1 LADIYN
7 VAKSMIWGTTLRPIF
22 TILLLVLLGPGAGL
36 AQTPAQLELFEKN
49 ARPVFAEKCQGCH
62 NAKLKSGGFDLSSPS
77 AIKEAASMGIFGNA
91 AEPEKS
97 VIIKALSYES
107 QIKMPPQGK
116 LPAET
121 IAAVREWVAAGAPVP
136 AVTPSAGDS
145 LAGTGV
151 RPVALRG
158 VITDADK
165 NFWAFRPISQAAPPT
180 PKQKDWAGNPVVY
193 PMVNPIDQFI
203 LANLE
208 KNGLK
213 PAPPA
218 DKTTLLRRATFDL
231 TGLPPT
237 EKELQDFLADKSP
250 KAFEKVVDRLLAS
263 PRYGERWGR
272 HWLDVMRY
280 ADSTG
285 SDEDHRYPHAW
296 RYRDYVVQAFNDD
309 MPYNQFVR
317 EQLAGDIL
325 AADPNSGVGY
335 RGIVATGFLALGKKA
350 LAQKDLPLKRYDVV
364 DDQIDVT
371 AKAFLGLTVTCAR
384 CHDHKFDPIAT
395 KDYYQLAAIFASTLS
410 YAGGE
415 TGDPIQTPLAA
426 PGEFEAFKKQWSA
439 YNAIEKKVTGIIDF
453 DKDAK
458 KFRDLGEQKIAVS
471 MLAAYRVYAKGEAV
485 AAVAA
490 DAKLDEKQLARW
502 VEYLKDS
509 KRPELARWRAATDAN
524 RDIAAHDAAPRDA
537 AAEYQEEF
545 RRSAYQYDQ
554 DLSWWKQAQ
563 GNFPNAGKIAGPHP
577 RMSVEKDAFFV
588 AVWQDGGPLYRG
600 PLYRSRD
607 EQMASLSPEKAKQ
620 AAALLAQAA
629 EMEKTLPTK
638 EVPMACA
645 VKEGATMDQKVF
657 VRGDYHNLGD
667 PVEHTVPAILRLSA
681 PAPEV
686 KTKSGRLELAD
697 WIVDPRNPLPSRV
710 MANRIWQG
718 HFGDGIVRTP
728 DNYGR
733 LGDRPSNP
741 ELLDYL
747 ARTFMES
754 GWSIKKMNRMI
765 MLSRTYQMSAAFDE
779 ATKAKDPE
787 NRLISHFPR
796 QRLSI
801 EEIRDAYLAMGGDL
815 DLTMGGTLDPGVG
828 TDGETSAGRISMN
841 PEKTNRRS
849 IYLPLRRSNL
859 PTLYTLFDFGD
870 ATTPEGHRSPTTVA
884 TQALFV
890 MNSPLVIR
898 EAKNVTDTVLKQEK
912 QDKRRVEEIYLR
924 VLDRRPDAN
933 EIDKGLTYLTSFRGK
948 WNTIDE
954 ETAWTSLTHALMAS
968 NEFIFVY

>member
-1 LADIYN
+1 MSFAIT
-7 VAKSMIWGTTLRPIF
+7 A
-22 TILLLVLLGPGAGL
+22 LLFVLSVGIAA

-49 ARPVFAEKCQGCH
+49 ARPLFAEKCQPCH
-62 NAKLKSGGFDLSSPS
+62 NAKLRSGGFDLSSPEG
-77 AIKEAASMGIFGNA
+77 IKEAASIGIFGKA
-91 AEPEKS
+91 ADPENS
-97 VIIKALSYES
+97 PILKALSYENR
-107 QIKMPPQGK
+107 IKMPPQGK

-121 IAAVREWVAAGAPVP
+121 ISAVREWVVAGAPSP
-136 AVTPSAGDS
+136 AATPSAGNS

-165 NFWAFRPISQAAPPT
+165 NFWSFKPLSQAAPPT
-180 PKQKDWAGNPVVY
+180 PKQQDWAI
-193 PMVNPIDQFI
+193 NPIDQFV

-208 KNGLK
+208 KNGLT

-237 EKELQDFLADKSP
+237 EKELRDFLADKSP

-296 RYRDYVVQAFNDD
+296 RYRDYVVEAFNDD

-317 EQLAGDIL
+317 EQLAGDIF

-371 AKAFLGLTVTCAR
+371 AKAFMGLTVTCAR

-395 KDYYQLAAIFASTLS
+395 KDYYQMAAIFASTLS
-410 YAGGE
+410 YEKGE

-426 PGEFEAFKKQWSA
+426 PGEFESFKTQWSA
-439 YNAIEKKVTGIIDF
+439 YNDLQKKIAKIIDF
-453 DKDAK
+453 DEDAK
-458 KFRDLGEQKIAVS
+458 KTRDGAGQQIASS
-471 MLAAYRVYAKGEAV
+471 MLAAYRVYAKNEAV
-485 AAVAA
+485 AAVASA
-490 DAKLDEKQLARW
+490 TKLDAQQLTRW
-502 VEYLKDS
+502 VEYLKDT
-509 KRPELARWRAATDAN
+509 KHPELAKWHTATDAN
-524 RDIAAHDAAPRDA
+524 RQDV
-537 AAEYQEEF
+537 AAEYQEDF

-554 DLSWWKQAQ
+554 DVNWWEEARSS
-563 GNFPNAGKIAGPHP
+563 FPKAGKIAGPHP
-577 RMSVEKDAFFV
+577 QMSAEKDPFFV
-588 AVWQDGGPLYRG
+588 AVWQNSGPLH
-600 PLYRSRD
+600 RSRD
-607 EQMASLSPEKAKQ
+607 EQI
-620 AAALLAQAA
+620 AALPSDKGKEVTALLAEASD
-629 EMEKTLPTK
+629 MERTLPRK

-645 VKEGATMDQKVF
+645 VKEGETMNQKVF
-657 VRGDYHNLGD
+657 LRGDYHSLGD
-667 PVEHTVPAILRLSA
+667 PVERTVPSILRLNA

-686 KTKSGRLELAD
+686 KTKSGRLELAN
-697 WIVDPRNPLPSRV
+697 WLVDPRNPLPPRV

-733 LGDRPSNP
+733 LGERPSNP

-747 ARTFMES
+747 AKTFMDN
-754 GWSIKKMNRMI
+754 GWSIKKMHRLI
-765 MLSRTYQMSAAFDE
+765 MLSKTYQMSAAFDE
-779 ATKAKDPE
+779 EKKAKDPE
-787 NRLISHFPR
+787 NRLLSHFPR

-828 TDGETSAGRISMN
+828 TDGETSANRISMN

-870 ATTPEGHRSPTTVA
+870 ATSPEGHRSTTTVA

-898 EAKNVTDTVLKQEK
+898 EATHIADSVLKQQR

-933 EIDKGLTYLTSFRGK
+933 EIDSGLTYLASLRQK
-948 WNTIDE
+948 WHQIDQE
-954 ETAWTSLTHALMAS
+954 KAWTSLTHALMAS

>member
-1 LADIYN
+1 MYA
-7 VAKSMIWGTTLRPIF
+7 VAKLTIRERTVRPFF
-22 TILLLVLLGPGAGL
+22 TILSVVALSLGVGH
-36 AQTPAQLELFEKN
+36 AQTAAQLELFEKN

-97 VIIKALSYES
+97 VIIKALSYDS

-165 NFWAFRPISQAAPPT
+165 NFWAFKPLSQAAPPT
-180 PKQKDWAGNPVVY
+180 PKQNWAGSPA
-193 PMVNPIDQFI
+193 VNPIDQFI

-208 KNGLK
+208 KSGLK
-213 PAPPA
+213 PAPQA

-309 MPYNQFVR
+309 MPYDQFVR

-439 YNAIEKKVTGIIDF
+439 YNAIEKKVAGIIDF

-458 KFRDLGEQKIAVS
+458 KYRDIGEPKIAVS
-471 MLAAYRVYAKGEAV
+471 MQAAYRVYAKGEDL

-502 VEYLKDS
+502 VDYLKDS
-509 KRPELARWRAATDAN
+509 KRPELAKWQAATNAN
-524 RDIAAHDAAPRDA
+524 RKDV

-554 DLSWWKQAQ
+554 DLSWWKEAQ
-563 GNFPNAGKIAGPHP
+563 GSFPNAGKIAGPRP
-577 RMSVEKDAFFV
+577 RMNAGKDPFFV
-588 AVWQDGGPLYRG
+588 AVWQDGG

-620 AAALLAQAA
+620 AEALIAQAA

-645 VKEGATMDQKVF
+645 VKEGQTMDQKVF

-747 ARTFMES
+747 ARTFMEN
-754 GWSIKKMNRMI
+754 GWSIKKMNRLI
-765 MLSRTYQMSAAFDE
+765 MLSRTYQMSAAYDE

-787 NRLISHFPR
+787 NRMVSHFPR

-898 EAKNVTDTVLKQEK
+898 EAKNVADAVLKQEK

-933 EIDKGLTYLTSFRGK
+933 EVDRGLTYMTSFRRE
-948 WNTIDE
+948 WNQIDE

>member
-1 LADIYN
+1 MRPFL
-7 VAKSMIWGTTLRPIF
+7 TLLP
-22 TILLLVLLGPGAGL
+22 VLFLSSAEAT
-36 AQTPAQLELFEKN
+36 AQTPAQLELFEKA
-49 ARPVFAEKCQGCH
+49 ARPLFAEKCQGCH
-62 NAKLKSGGFDLSSPS
+62 NAKLKSGGIDFSSPGS
-77 AIKEAASMGIFGNA
+77 IKEAATMGIFGNP

-97 VIIKALSYES
+97 VIIEALSYEG

-116 LPAET
+116 LSAET
-121 IAAVREWVAAGAPVP
+121 IAALREWVAAGAPVP
-136 AVTPSAGDS
+136 AVTPAAGNS
-145 LAGTGV
+145 LEGTGV

-158 VITDADK
+158 VITDFDK
-165 NFWAFRPISQAAPPT
+165 NFWSFKPISQSAPPT
-180 PKQKDWAGNPVVY
+180 PKQKDWA
-193 PMVNPIDQFI
+193 VNPIDEFI

-213 PAPPA
+213 PAAPA

-250 KAFEKVVDRLLAS
+250 HAFEKVIDRLLAS
-263 PRYGERWGR
+263 RRYGERWGR

-296 RYRDYVVQAFNDD
+296 RYRDYVVEAFNSD

-371 AKAFLGLTVTCAR
+371 AKAFLGLTVACAR

-395 KDYYQLAAIFASTLS
+395 KDYYQLAAIFSSTLS
-410 YAGGE
+410 YAGGA
-415 TGDPIQTPLAA
+415 TGDPIQTPLA
-426 PGEFEAFKKQWSA
+426 PSGEFEAFFKQWKD
-439 YNAIEKKVTGIIDF
+439 YNALQGKVTAIIDF
-453 DKDAK
+453 DKEARKSRDA
-458 KFRDLGEQKIAVS
+458 EASKIADA
-471 MLAAYRVYAKGEAV
+471 MLAAYRVYAHGEDVNGV
-485 AAVAA
+485 AN
-490 DAKLDEKQLARW
+490 LSRW
-502 VEYLKDS
+502 VDYLKDAT
-509 KRPELARWRAATDAN
+509 RPELSKWRAATDQN
-524 RDIAAHDAAPRDA
+524 RSAI

-554 DLSWWKQAQ
+554 DLSWWKEARSS
-563 GNFPNAGKIAGPHP
+563 FPKAGKVAGPRP
-577 RMSVEKDAFFV
+577 RMTADKNGFFV
-588 AVWQDGGPLYRG
+588 AVWQDSGPLH
-600 PLYRSRD
+600 RSQ
-607 EQMASLSPEKAKQ
+607 EELMASLPPEKAKEIET
-620 AAALLAQAA
+620 LLAQAA
-629 EMEKTLPTK
+629 ELEKTLPTK

-645 VKEGATMDQKVF
+645 VKEGDTMDQKVF
-657 VRGDYHNLGD
+657 LRGDYHNLGD
-667 PVEHTVPAILRLSA
+667 PVDRTVPSILRLSA

-686 KTKSGRLELAD
+686 KTRSGRLELAD
-697 WIVDPRNPLPSRV
+697 WIVDSRNPLPARV
-710 MANRIWQG
+710 MANRLWQG

-733 LGDRPSNP
+733 LGERPSNP

-747 ARTFMES
+747 AKSFIEG
-754 GWSIKKMNRMI
+754 GWSIKKMHRLI
-765 MLSRTYQMSAAFDE
+765 MLSKTYQMSAMYDE
-779 ATKAKDPE
+779 ETKAKDPE
-787 NRLISHFPR
+787 NRMISHFPR

-870 ATTPEGHRSPTTVA
+870 ATTPDGHRNPTTVA

-890 MNSPLVIR
+890 MNSPLVVR
-898 EAKNVTDTVLKQEK
+898 EAKNVADSVLKQEK
-912 QDKRRVEEIYLR
+912 LDKRRMEEIYLR

-933 EIDKGLTYLTSFRGK
+933 EVDQGLTYLTNFRHK
-948 WNTIDE
+948 WSQIDE
-954 ETAWTSLTHALMAS
+954 EQAWTSLTHVLMAS

>member
-1 LADIYN
+1 MTFRTNRRLLFT
-7 VAKSMIWGTTLRPIF
+7 VLSVLTLSF
-22 TILLLVLLGPGAGL
+22 GAGF
-36 AQTPAQLELFEKN
+36 AQTPAQLEIFEKN
-49 ARPVFAEKCQGCH
+49 ARPLFAQKCQGCH
-62 NAKLKSGGFDLSSPS
+62 NARLKSGGFDLGSPEGL
-77 AIKEAASMGIFGNA
+77 KEAAAMGIFGKA

-97 VIIKALSYES
+97 TILRALSYEN

-116 LPAET
+116 LPPET
-121 IAAVREWVAAGAPVP
+121 IAAVREWVIAGAPTP
-136 AVTPSAGDS
+136 AATPSAGNS

-165 NFWAFRPISQAAPPT
+165 NFWSYKPLAQAAPPE
-180 PKQKDWAGNPVVY
+180 PKTQGWAL
-193 PMVNPIDQFI
+193 NPIDQFI

-213 PAPPA
+213 PAPRA

-296 RYRDYVVQAFNDD
+296 RYRDYVVEAFNDD

-325 AADPNSGVGY
+325 AADPNSGVGF
-335 RGIVATGFLALGKKA
+335 RGVVATGFLALGKKA

-384 CHDHKFDPIAT
+384 CHDHKFDPIST
-395 KDYYQLAAIFASTLS
+395 KDYYQLAAVFASTLS

-415 TGDPIQTPLAA
+415 TGDPIQTPLAPA
-426 PGEFEAFKKQWSA
+426 GEFEAFHKQWAA
-439 YNAIEKKVTGIIDF
+439 YNDLQKKLTKIIDL
-453 DKDAK
+453 DDVAK
-458 KFRDLGEQKIAVS
+458 KARDAGEAQIADS
-471 MLAAYRVYAKGEAV
+471 MLAAYRVYAKSEDLSAV
-485 AAVAA
+485 AAEC
-490 DAKLDEKQLARW
+490 KLEPKQLAAW
-502 VEYLKDS
+502 VEYLRDT
-509 KRPELARWRAATDAN
+509 KRPELAKWRAASDAN
-524 RDIAAHDAAPRDA
+524 RKEIAAQ
-537 AAEYQEEF
+537 YQEDF
-545 RRSAYQYDQ
+545 HNSAYQYDQ
-554 DLSWWKQAQ
+554 DLSWWKESQSS
-563 GNFPNAGKIAGPHP
+563 FPDSGKVPGARP
-577 RMSVEKDAFFV
+577 RMTAEKNPFFV
-588 AVWQDGGPLYRG
+588 ATWQNGGPLHH
-600 PLYRSRD
+600 SRD
-607 EQMASLSPEKAKQ
+607 EQIAALPPEKAKETL
-620 AAALLAQAA
+620 ALLAQAA
-629 EMEKTLPTK
+629 EMEKTLPRK

-645 VKEGATMDQKVF
+645 VKEGETMNQKVF
-657 VRGDYHNLGD
+657 LRGDYHNLGD
-667 PVEHTVPAILRLSA
+667 PVERTVPAILRLNA

-686 KTKSGRLELAD
+686 KTKSGRLELAN
-697 WIVDPRNPLPSRV
+697 WIVDPRNPLPPRV

-733 LGDRPSNP
+733 LGERPSNP

-747 ARTFMES
+747 AKTFMQG
-754 GWSIKKMNRMI
+754 GWSIKKMHRLI
-765 MLSRTYQMSAAFDE
+765 MLSNTYQMSAAFDE
-779 ATKAKDPE
+779 EDKAKDPE
-787 NRLISHFPR
+787 NRLLSHFPR

-815 DLTMGGTLDPGVG
+815 DLTMGGTLDSGVG
-828 TDGETSAGRISMN
+828 TDGETSANRISMN

-859 PTLYTLFDFGD
+859 PVLYTLFDFGD
-870 ATTPEGHRSPTTVA
+870 ATTPEGHRNPTTVA

-890 MNSPLVIR
+890 MNSPMVIR
-898 EAKNVTDTVLKQEK
+898 EAKNVADSVLKQEK
-912 QDKRRVEEIYLR
+912 RDKRRVEEIYLR

-933 EIDKGLTYLTSFRGK
+933 EIDMGLTYLSGLRQK
-948 WNTIDE
+948 WNQIDE
-954 ETAWTSLTHALMAS
+954 EKAWTSLTHALMAS

>member
-1 LADIYN
+1 
-7 VAKSMIWGTTLRPIF
+7 
-22 TILLLVLLGPGAGL
+22 LLFALSLGLGH

-49 ARPVFAEKCQGCH
+49 ARPLFAEKCQPCH
-62 NAKLKSGGFDLSSPS
+62 SAKLRSGGFDLSSPEG
-77 AIKEAASMGIFGNA
+77 IKEAASMGIFGKA
-91 AEPEKS
+91 AEPENS
-97 VIIKALSYES
+97 PILKALSYENR
-107 QIKMPPQGK
+107 IKMPPQGK
-116 LPAET
+116 LSPET
-121 IAAVREWVAAGAPVP
+121 VAAVREWVAAGAPSP
-136 AVTPSAGDS
+136 AATPSAGNS

-165 NFWAFRPISQAAPPT
+165 NFWSFKPLSKAAPPT
-180 PKQKDWAGNPVVY
+180 PQQQGWAVH
-193 PMVNPIDQFI
+193 PIDQFV

-213 PAPPA
+213 PAPQA

-237 EKELQDFLADKSP
+237 EKELHDFLADKSP
-250 KAFEKVVDRLLAS
+250 QAFEKLVDRLLAS

-335 RGIVATGFLALGKKA
+335 RGVVATGFLALGKKA

-371 AKAFLGLTVTCAR
+371 AKAFMGLTVTCAR

-395 KDYYQLAAIFASTLS
+395 KDYYQMAAIFASTLS
-410 YAGGE
+410 YEKGE

-426 PGEFEAFKKQWSA
+426 PGEFEAFKKQWTA
-439 YNAIEKKVTGIIDF
+439 YNELEKKVAKIIDF
-453 DKDAK
+453 DDDAK
-458 KFRDLGEQKIAVS
+458 KNRDAAGQQISAS
-471 MLAAYRVYAKGEAV
+471 MQAAYRVYSKGEEL
-485 AAVAA
+485 AAVACA
-490 DAKLDEKQLARW
+490 PEPPPSASGSNGFGTATGRERPSASAPCLDQTQLTRW
-502 VEYLKDS
+502 VEYLKDR
-509 KRPELARWRAATDAN
+509 KRPELSKWHAATDAN
-524 RDIAAHDAAPRDA
+524 RADIAAQ
-537 AAEYQEEF
+537 YQEDF

-554 DLSWWKQAQ
+554 DVNWWEEAR
-563 GNFPNAGKIAGPHP
+563 GSFPNAGKIAGPHP
-577 RMSVEKDAFFV
+577 RMTVEKDPFFV
-588 AVWQDGGPLYRG
+588 AIWQNDGPLH
-600 PLYRSRD
+600 RSRD
-607 EQMASLSPEKAKQ
+607 EQIAALPPEKAKE
-620 AAALLAQAA
+620 ALALLAQASDL
-629 EMEKTLPTK
+629 ERTLPRK

-645 VKEGATMDQKVF
+645 VKEGETMNQKVF
-657 VRGDYHNLGD
+657 LRGDYHSLGD
-667 PVEHTVPAILRLSA
+667 PVDRTVPSILRLSA

-697 WIVDPRNPLPSRV
+697 WIVDPRNPLPPRV

-733 LGDRPSNP
+733 LGERPSNP

-747 ARTFMES
+747 AKTFIEN
-754 GWSIKKMNRMI
+754 GWSIKKMSRLI
-765 MLSRTYQMSAAFDE
+765 MLSKTYQMSAAFDE
-779 ATKAKDPE
+779 EKKAKDPE
-787 NRLISHFPR
+787 NRLLSHFPR

-801 EEIRDAYLAMGGDL
+801 EEVRDAYLAMGGDL

-828 TDGETSAGRISMN
+828 TDGETSANRISMN
-841 PEKTNRRS
+841 PERTNRRS

-870 ATTPEGHRSPTTVA
+870 ATSPEGHRSSTTVA

-898 EAKNVTDTVLKQEK
+898 EAKNIADSVMKQQK
-912 QDKRRVEEIYLR
+912 RDKNRVEQIYLR
-924 VLDRRPDAN
+924 VLDRRPDPN
-933 EIDKGLTYLTSFRGK
+933 EIDSGLTYLASLRQK
-948 WNTIDE
+948 WNQIDE
-954 ETAWTSLTHALMAS
+954 EKAWTSLTHALMAS

>member
-1 LADIYN
+1 
-7 VAKSMIWGTTLRPIF
+7 MISGMTTSR
-22 TILLLVLLGPGAGL
+22 ILLTVLPVL
-36 AQTPAQLELFEKN
+36 AFSGSGQGQTPAQLEVFEKN
-49 ARPVFAEKCQGCH
+49 ARPLFSQKCQMCH
-62 NAKLKSGGFDLSSPS
+62 NAKMKSGGFDLGTPEGL
-77 AIKEAASMGIFGNA
+77 KEAASMGIFGKS

-97 VIIKALSYES
+97 PIVQALSYEG
-107 QIKMPPQGK
+107 QVKMPPQGK

-121 IAAVREWVAAGAPVP
+121 IAAIRDWVAAGAPTP
-136 AVTPSAGDS
+136 AAAVSAGNTLS
-145 LAGTGV
+145 GTGV

-165 NFWAFRPISQAAPPT
+165 NFWAYKPLSKAEPPAPQQA
-180 PKQKDWAGNPVVY
+180 DWA
-193 PMVNPIDQFI
+193 VNPIDRFV

-208 KNGLK
+208 QHGLK

-218 DKTTLLRRATFDL
+218 SKITLLRRATFDL

-237 EKELQDFLADKSP
+237 EKEINDFLADKSAD
-250 KAFEKVVDRLLAS
+250 AFAKVVDRLLAS

-296 RYRDYVVQAFNDD
+296 RYRDYVVDAFNSD

-325 AADPNSGVGY
+325 AADPKSGVGY
-335 RGIVATGFLALGKKA
+335 RGIIATGFLALGKKA

-384 CHDHKFDPIAT
+384 CHDHKFDPIST

-410 YAGGE
+410 YSGGE
-415 TGDPIQTPLAA
+415 TGDPIETPLAP
-426 PGEFEAFKKQWSA
+426 PGEFETFHSQWVA
-439 YNAIEKKVTGIIDF
+439 YNDLEKKLTKILDF
-453 DKDAK
+453 DEDARK
-458 KFRDLGEQKIAVS
+458 HRDAGEARIADS
-471 MLAAYRVYAKGEAV
+471 MQAAYRVYAKGENL

-490 DAKLDEKQLARW
+490 ETKLDPKQLSQW
-502 VEYLKDS
+502 VDYLKDAQ
-509 KRPELARWRAATDAN
+509 RPELAKWRAATDAN
-524 RDIAAHDAAPRDA
+524 RKEIAGQ
-537 AAEYQEEF
+537 YQEDF
-545 RRSAYQYDQ
+545 HTSAYQYDQ
-554 DLSWWKQAQ
+554 DLSWWKEAR
-563 GNFPNAGKIAGPHP
+563 GSYPNSGKVVGARP
-577 RMSVEKDAFFV
+577 RMTVEKGPFFV
-588 AVWQDGGPLYRG
+588 ATWQDGGPLHRT
-600 PLYRSRD
+600 RD
-607 EQMASLSPEKAKQ
+607 EQIASLSPDKATEVRE
-620 AAALLAQAA
+620 LLAQADA
-629 EMEKTLPTK
+629 MEKTLPRK
-638 EVPMACA
+638 EVAMACA
-645 VKEGATMDQKVF
+645 VKEGDTVQQHVF
-657 VRGDYHNLGD
+657 LRGDYHSLGD
-667 PVEHTVPAILRLSA
+667 PVERTVPSILRLSA

-697 WIVDPRNPLPSRV
+697 WIVDTRNPLPPRV

-718 HFGDGIVRTP
+718 HFGYGIVRTP

-733 LGDRPSNP
+733 LGERPDNP
-741 ELLDYL
+741 ALLDYL
-747 ARTFMES
+747 ARTFMEN
-754 GWSIKKMNRMI
+754 GWSIKKMHRLI
-765 MLSRTYQMSAAFDE
+765 MLSNTYQMSAVFDE
-779 ATKAKDPE
+779 RTKEKDPE
-787 NRLISHFPR
+787 NRLLSHFPP

-828 TDGETSAGRISMN
+828 TDGETSANRISMN
-841 PEKTNRRS
+841 PEQTNRRS

-859 PTLYTLFDFGD
+859 PVLYTLFDFGD
-870 ATTPEGHRSPTTVA
+870 ATTPDGHRNNTTVA

-898 EAKNVTDTVLKQEK
+898 EAENVAESVLKQQK
-912 QDKRRVEEIYLR
+912 QDKDRIEQIYLR
-924 VLDRRPDAN
+924 VLDRPADAS
-933 EIDKGLTYLTSFRGK
+933 EIDMGLTYLARLRQK
-948 WNTIDE
+948 WHEIDE
-954 ETAWTSLTHALMAS
+954 AKAWTSLTHALMAS

>member
-1 LADIYN
+1 MTWETN
-7 VAKSMIWGTTLRPIF
+7 LRPFF
-22 TILLLVLLGPGAGL
+22 TTVLLGTLAVGL
-36 AQTPAQLELFEKN
+36 GHTQTASELELFEKN
-49 ARPVFAEKCQGCH
+49 ARPVFVEKCQGCH
-62 NAKLKSGGFDLSSPS
+62 NAKLKSGGIDFSSPNG
-77 AIKEAASMGIFGNA
+77 IKDAASMGIFGKA
-91 AEPEKS
+91 DEPDKS
-97 VIIKALSYES
+97 VIIKALNYEN
-107 QIKMPPQGK
+107 QVKMPPQGK

-121 IAAVREWVAAGAPVP
+121 IAAIREWVAAGAPTP

-151 RPVALRG
+151 RPIALRG

-165 NFWAFRPISQAAPPT
+165 NFWAFKPISQAAPPT
-180 PKQKDWAGNPVVY
+180 PKQKDWA
-193 PMVNPIDQFI
+193 VNQIDQFV

-213 PAPPA
+213 PAPQA

-263 PRYGERWGR
+263 PRYGERWAR

-371 AKAFLGLTVTCAR
+371 AKAFLGLTIACAR

-395 KDYYQLAAIFASTLS
+395 KDYYQLAAVFASTLS
-410 YAGGE
+410 YAKGE
-415 TGDPIQTPLAA
+415 EGDPIQTPLAP
-426 PGEFEAFKKQWSA
+426 PGVFEAFKKQWSD
-439 YNAIEKKVTGIIDF
+439 YNAIQKKVSAIIDF
-453 DKDAK
+453 DRDAQK
-458 KFRDLGEQKIAVS
+458 NRDKAEPAIAAS
-471 MLAAYRVYAKGEAV
+471 MQAAYRVYAKGETV
-485 AAVAA
+485 EAVAA
-490 DAKLDEKQLARW
+490 DTKLDEKQLTRW
-502 VEYLKDS
+502 VEYLKDG
-509 KRPELARWRAATDAN
+509 KRPELAKWHAATDAN
-524 RDIAAHDAAPRDA
+524 RKDV
-537 AAEYQEEF
+537 AAEYQEDF

-577 RMSVEKDAFFV
+577 RMTVEKDPFFV
-588 AVWQDGGPLYRG
+588 AIWQDSG

-607 EQMASLSPEKAKQ
+607 EQMASLTPEKAKQ
-620 AAALLAQAA
+620 AEALLAQAA

-645 VKEGATMDQKVF
+645 VKEGPTMDQKVF

-667 PVEHTVPAILRLSA
+667 PVARTVPAILRLSA

-686 KTKSGRLELAD
+686 KTNSGRLELAD

-733 LGDRPSNP
+733 LGERPSNP

-747 ARTFMES
+747 AKTFMEN
-754 GWSIKKMNRMI
+754 GWSIKKMNRLI
-765 MLSRTYQMSAAFDE
+765 MLSKTYQMSAAYDE
-779 ATKAKDPE
+779 ATKSKDPE
-787 NRLISHFPR
+787 NRMLSHFPR

-801 EEIRDAYLAMGGDL
+801 EEIRDAYLSMGGDL

-828 TDGETSAGRISMN
+828 TDGETSSGRISMN

-870 ATTPEGHRSPTTVA
+870 ATTPEGHRNPTSVA

-898 EAKNVTDTVLKQEK
+898 EAKNIADTVLKQET
-912 QDKRRVEEIYLR
+912 QNKRRVEEIYLR
-924 VLDRRPDAN
+924 VLDRRPDAT
-933 EIDKGLTYLTSFRGK
+933 EIDKGLTYMSGFRSK
-948 WNTIDE
+948 WNTVDE

>member
-1 LADIYN
+1 
-7 VAKSMIWGTTLRPIF
+7 
-22 TILLLVLLGPGAGL
+22 
-36 AQTPAQLELFEKN
+36 
-49 ARPVFAEKCQGCH
+49 
-62 NAKLKSGGFDLSSPS
+62 
-77 AIKEAASMGIFGNA
+77 MGIFGKP

-121 IAAVREWVAAGAPVP
+121 IAAVREWVAAGAPTP

-165 NFWAFRPISQAAPPT
+165 NFWSFKPISQAAPPT
-180 PKQKDWAGNPVVY
+180 PKQKDWA
-193 PMVNPIDQFI
+193 VNPIDQFI

-296 RYRDYVVQAFNDD
+296 RYRDYVVEAFNDD

-395 KDYYQLAAIFASTLS
+395 RDYYQLAAIFASTLS
-410 YAGGE
+410 YAGGA
-415 TGDPIQTPLAA
+415 TGDPDPDAA
-426 PGEFEAFKKQWSA
+426 RAARRVRSLQEAVERLQRDR
-439 YNAIEKKVTGIIDF
+439 EKGGRRSSTSI
-453 DKDAK
+453 
-458 KFRDLGEQKIAVS
+458 RTRRSIATWERQQIASS

-490 DAKLDEKQLARW
+490 ATKLDEKQLARW

-509 KRPELARWRAATDAN
+509 KRPELAKWHAATDAN
-524 RDIAAHDAAPRDA
+524 RKDI

-563 GNFPNAGKIAGPHP
+563 GSFPNAGKIAGPHP
-577 RMSVEKDAFFV
+577 RMSAEKDPFFV
-588 AVWQDGGPLYRG
+588 AVWQDGGPLH
-600 PLYRSRD
+600 RSRD

-620 AAALLAQAA
+620 AQALLAQAA

-645 VKEGATMDQKVF
+645 VKEGDTMDQKVF

-667 PVEHTVPAILRLSA
+667 PVERTVPAILRLSA

-747 ARTFMES
+747 AKTFMES

-765 MLSRTYQMSAAFDE
+765 MLSKTYQMSAAYDE

-898 EAKNVTDTVLKQEK
+898 EAKNIAD
-912 QDKRRVEEIYLR
+912 
-924 VLDRRPDAN
+924 PC
-933 EIDKGLTYLTSFRGK
+933 
-948 WNTIDE
+948 
-954 ETAWTSLTHALMAS
+954 
-968 NEFIFVY
+968 

>member
-1 LADIYN
+1 MYA
-7 VAKSMIWGTTLRPIF
+7 VAKLMLRERTVRPLFTMLSVVTLS
-22 TILLLVLLGPGAGL
+22 LGVGH
-36 AQTPAQLELFEKN
+36 AQTAAQLELFEKN

-62 NAKLKSGGFDLSSPS
+62 NAKLKSGGFDLSSPG

-97 VIIKALSYES
+97 VIIKALSYDS

-165 NFWAFRPISQAAPPT
+165 NFWAFKPLSEAALPT
-180 PKQKDWAGNPVVY
+180 PKQNWAGGPV
-193 PMVNPIDQFI
+193 VNPIDQFI

-208 KNGLK
+208 KTGLK
-213 PAPPA
+213 PAPQA

-309 MPYNQFVR
+309 MPYDQFVR

-325 AADPNSGVGY
+325 SADPNSGVGY

-439 YNAIEKKVTGIIDF
+439 YNAIEKKVAGIIDF
-453 DKDAK
+453 DKDARK
-458 KFRDLGEQKIAVS
+458 YRDLGERKIAIS
-471 MLAAYRVYAKGEAV
+471 MQAAYRVYAKGEDL

-490 DAKLDEKQLARW
+490 DTKLDEKQLARW

-509 KRPELARWRAATDAN
+509 KRPELAKWRQATDAN
-524 RDIAAHDAAPRDA
+524 QDSAAHGNAPRDV

-554 DLSWWKQAQ
+554 DLSWWKEAQ
-563 GNFPNAGKIAGPHP
+563 GSFPNAGKIAGPRP
-577 RMSVEKDAFFV
+577 RMSAEKDPFFV
-588 AVWQDGGPLYRG
+588 AVWQDGGPLYQ
-600 PLYRSRD
+600 SRD

-620 AAALLAQAA
+620 AATLIAQAA
-629 EMEKTLPTK
+629 EMEKALPTK
-638 EVPMACA
+638 EIPMACA
-645 VKEGATMDQKVF
+645 VKEGQTMDQKVF

-667 PVEHTVPAILRLSA
+667 PVERTVPAILRLSA

-747 ARTFMES
+747 AKTFMES

-765 MLSRTYQMSAAFDE
+765 MLSRTYQMSAAYDE

-787 NRLISHFPR
+787 NRMVSHFPR

-898 EAKNVTDTVLKQEK
+898 EAKNVADAVLKQEK

-933 EIDKGLTYLTSFRGK
+933 EIDRGLTYMTSFRRK
-948 WNTIDE
+948 WNQIDE
-954 ETAWTSLTHALMAS
+954 ETAWTSLTHVLMAS

>member
-1 LADIYN
+1 MKLQAA
-7 VAKSMIWGTTLRPIF
+7 V
-22 TILLLVLLGPGAGL
+22 LLLATGL
-36 AQTPAQLELFEKN
+36 SAANAQTPAASDQLQMALFEKN
-49 ARPVFAEKCQGCH
+49 ARPVFVQKCQMCH
-62 NAKLKSGGFDLSSPS
+62 NAKLRSGGFDLSSPEG
-77 AIKEAASMGIFGNA
+77 IKEAASIGIFGKPSDPA
-91 AEPEKS
+91 ASP
-97 VIIKALSYES
+97 ILRALSYEN

-121 IAAVREWVAAGAPVP
+121 IAAIKEWVAAGAPSP
-136 AVTPSAGDS
+136 AATITAGNS

-165 NFWAFRPISQAAPPT
+165 NFWAFKPLSETPP
-180 PKQKDWAGNPVVY
+180 G
-193 PMVNPIDQFI
+193 VNSIDQFI
-203 LANLE
+203 LSGLE
-208 KNGLK
+208 KKGLK

-237 EKELQDFLADKSP
+237 EQDLAAFLADKSP
-250 KAFEKVVDRLLAS
+250 RAYEKVVERLLAS

-325 AADPNSGVGY
+325 AADPSSGVGY
-335 RGIVATGFLALGKKA
+335 RGIIATGFLALGKKA

-371 AKAFLGLTVTCAR
+371 ARAFLGLTVTCAR

-395 KDYYQLAAIFASTLS
+395 KDYYQMAAIFASTLS
-410 YAGGE
+410 YEQGE
-415 TGDPIQTPLAA
+415 TGPPVQTPLVPAA
-426 PGEFEAFKKQWSA
+426 EFEAFSKQWTA
-439 YNAIEKKVTGIIDF
+439 YN
-453 DKDAK
+453 
-458 KFRDLGEQKIAVS
+458 DLQDKIAKLIDLDEDAQKHRDAGEKQIAEN
-471 MLAAYRVYAKGEAV
+471 MLAAYQIYAKG
-485 AAVAA
+485 AAP
-490 DAKLDEKQLARW
+490 DPKLARW
-502 VEYLKDS
+502 IDYLKDT

-524 RDIAAHDAAPRDA
+524 RKAIAAQ
-537 AAEYQEEF
+537 YQEEF
-545 RRSAYQYDQ
+545 HQSVYQYDQ
-554 DLSWWKQAQ
+554 DLDWWKNAETRY
-563 GNFPNAGKIAGPHP
+563 PKAGKIPPPRPHLKP
-577 RMSVEKDAFFV
+577 DKDAF
-588 AVWQDGGPLYRG
+588 AIALLQNNGPLHR
-600 PLYRSRD
+600 
-607 EQMASLSPEKAKQ
+607 SLSDQLATLTPDKAQ
-620 AAALLAQAA
+620 QVTALLAQSSAL
-629 EMEKTLPTK
+629 EKNLPTK
-638 EVPMACA
+638 EIPMACA
-645 VKEGATMDQKVF
+645 VKEGETMNQKVF
-657 VRGDYHNLGD
+657 LRGDYHSLGD
-667 PVEHTVPAILRLSA
+667 PVARTVPAILRLSA

-686 KTKSGRLELAD
+686 KTKSGRLELAN
-697 WIVDPRNPLPSRV
+697 WIVDPRNPLPPRV
-710 MANRIWQG
+710 IVNRIWQG
-718 HFGDGIVRTP
+718 HFGDGLVRTP

-733 LGDRPSNP
+733 LGDHPSNP

-747 ARTFMES
+747 ARTFIEN
-754 GWSIKKMNRMI
+754 GWSIKKLTRMI
-765 MLSRTYQMSAAFDE
+765 MLSQTYQMSAAFDE
-779 ATKAKDPE
+779 EKKAKDPE
-787 NRLISHFPR
+787 NRLLSHFPR

-815 DLTMGGTLDPGVG
+815 DFTMGGTLDPGVG
-828 TDGETSAGRISMN
+828 SDGETSASRISMN
-841 PEKTNRRS
+841 PETTNRRS

-870 ATTPEGHRSPTTVA
+870 ATSPEGHRGTTTVA

-890 MNSPLVIR
+890 MNSPMVIR
-898 EAKNVTDTVLKQEK
+898 EARNVATTVMKQQK

-924 VLDRRPDAN
+924 VLDRRPDAG
-933 EIDKGLTYLTSFRGK
+933 EIDSGLTYLARLRQK

-954 ETAWTSLTHALMAS
+954 AQAWTSLTHALMAS

>member
-1 LADIYN
+1 MRTFTA
-7 VAKSMIWGTTLRPIF
+7 TLSLTAF
-22 TILLLVLLGPGAGL
+22 SLGVGH
-36 AQTPAQLELFEKN
+36 AQTSAQIELFEKN
-49 ARPVFAEKCQGCH
+49 ARPLFVSKCQGCH
-62 NAKLKSGGFDLSSPS
+62 NAKLKSGGLDLSSPD
-77 AIKEAASMGIFGNA
+77 AIKEAASMGIFGKPS
-91 AEPEKS
+91 EPEKS
-97 VIIKALSYES
+97 VLVQALSYES

-116 LPAET
+116 LPPET
-121 IAAVREWVAAGAPVP
+121 IAAVREWIAAGAPTP
-136 AVTPSAGDS
+136 ATTPSAGSS

-165 NFWAFRPISQAAPPT
+165 NFWAFKPLSQAAPPA
-180 PKQKDWAGNPVVY
+180 PKQKDWATGPL
-193 PMVNPIDQFI
+193 DQFI

-213 PAPPA
+213 PAPHA
-218 DKTTLLRRATFDL
+218 DKPTLIRRATFDL

-237 EKELQDFLADKSP
+237 EKELQEFLADKSP

-309 MPYNQFVR
+309 MPYSQFVR

-364 DDQIDVT
+364 DDQIEVT
-371 AKAFLGLTVTCAR
+371 AKSFMGLTVNCAR

-410 YAGGE
+410 YAKGE

-426 PGEFEAFKKQWSA
+426 AGEFEDFLKQWTA
-439 YNAIEKKVTGIIDF
+439 YNDLEKKVMKVIDF
-453 DKDAK
+453 DKDSK
-458 KFRDLGEQKIAVS
+458 KHRDTGEKQIAAS
-471 MLAAYRVYAKGEAV
+471 MQAALRVYAKGEAL

-490 DAKLDEKQLARW
+490 ETKLDDKDLNRW
-502 VEYLKDS
+502 VDYLKDGS
-509 KRPELARWRAATDAN
+509 RPELAKWRVSTDAN
-524 RDIAAHDAAPRDA
+524 RTDIAAQ
-537 AAEYQEEF
+537 YQEEF
-545 RRSAYQYDQ
+545 RRSAYQYEQ
-554 DLSWWKQAQ
+554 DMGWWRQAQ
-563 GNFPNAGKIAGPHP
+563 HNFPNAGKVAGPHP
-577 RMSVEKDAFFV
+577 AMITEKDPFFV
-588 AVWQDGGPLYRG
+588 AVWQNNGPLHRT
-600 PLYRSRD
+600 RD
-607 EQMASLSPEKAKQ
+607 EQLSTLSPEKLKEAQ
-620 AAALLAQAA
+620 ALLAEASA
-629 EMEKTLPTK
+629 MEKTLPTK

-645 VKEGATMDQKVF
+645 VREGETESQKVF

-667 PVEHTVPAILRLSA
+667 AVERSVPSILRLSA

-697 WIVDPRNPLPSRV
+697 WIVDPRNPLPPRV

-728 DNYGR
+728 DNFGR
-733 LGDRPSNP
+733 LGERPSNP

-747 ARTFMES
+747 AKTFIES

-765 MLSRTYQMSAAFDE
+765 MLSKTYQMSAAFDQE
-779 ATKAKDPE
+779 TKAKDPE
-787 NRLISHFPR
+787 NRLISHYPR

-801 EEIRDAYLAMGGDL
+801 EEIRDAYLALGGDL

-828 TDGETSAGRISMN
+828 TDGETSANRISMN

-870 ATTPEGHRSPTTVA
+870 ATTPDGKRSSTTVA
-884 TQALFV
+884 TQALFA

-898 EAKNVTDTVLKQEK
+898 EAKSLTDGVLKLEK
-912 QDKRRVEEIYLR
+912 LDKRRMEEIYLR
-924 VLDRRPDAN
+924 VLGRRPDAN
-933 EIDKGLTYLTSFRGK
+933 ETDKGLSYLQSFRRK
-948 WNTIDE
+948 WEQIDE
-954 ETAWTSLTHALMAS
+954 AKAWTSFTHALMAS
-968 NEFIFVY
+968 NEFMFVY

>member
-1 LADIYN
+1 
-7 VAKSMIWGTTLRPIF
+7 
-22 TILLLVLLGPGAGL
+22 
-36 AQTPAQLELFEKN
+36 
-49 ARPVFAEKCQGCH
+49 
-62 NAKLKSGGFDLSSPS
+62 
-77 AIKEAASMGIFGNA
+77 
-91 AEPEKS
+91 
-97 VIIKALSYES
+97 
-107 QIKMPPQGK
+107 
-116 LPAET
+116 
-121 IAAVREWVAAGAPVP
+121 
-136 AVTPSAGDS
+136 
-145 LAGTGV
+145 
-151 RPVALRG
+151 
-158 VITDADK
+158 
-165 NFWAFRPISQAAPPT
+165 
-180 PKQKDWAGNPVVY
+180 
-193 PMVNPIDQFI
+193 
-203 LANLE
+203 
-208 KNGLK
+208 
-213 PAPPA
+213 
-218 DKTTLLRRATFDL
+218 
-231 TGLPPT
+231 
-237 EKELQDFLADKSP
+237 
-250 KAFEKVVDRLLAS
+250 
-263 PRYGERWGR
+263 
-272 HWLDVMRY
+272 
-280 ADSTG
+280 
-285 SDEDHRYPHAW
+285 
-296 RYRDYVVQAFNDD
+296 
-309 MPYNQFVR
+309 
-317 EQLAGDIL
+317 
-325 AADPNSGVGY
+325 
-335 RGIVATGFLALGKKA
+335 
-350 LAQKDLPLKRYDVV
+350 
-364 DDQIDVT
+364 
-371 AKAFLGLTVTCAR
+371 
-384 CHDHKFDPIAT
+384 
-395 KDYYQLAAIFASTLS
+395 
-410 YAGGE
+410 
-415 TGDPIQTPLAA
+415 
-426 PGEFEAFKKQWSA
+426 
-439 YNAIEKKVTGIIDF
+439 
-453 DKDAK
+453 
-458 KFRDLGEQKIAVS
+458 
-471 MLAAYRVYAKGEAV
+471 
-485 AAVAA
+485 
-490 DAKLDEKQLARW
+490 
-502 VEYLKDS
+502 VEYLRDS
-509 KRPELARWRAATDAN
+509 KRPELAKWRDS
-524 RDIAAHDAAPRDA
+524 AAHAARLSDMA
-537 AAEYQEEF
+537 AQYQEEF

-554 DLSWWKQAQ
+554 DLSWWKEAR
-563 GNFPNAGKIAGPHP
+563 GSFPNAGKIAGPRP

-588 AVWQDGGPLYRG
+588 AVWQDGGPLYGG
-600 PLYRSRD
+600 PLYRSRE

-620 AAALLAQAA
+620 AAALIAQAA

-645 VKEGATMDQKVF
+645 VKEGDTMDQKVF

-667 PVEHTVPAILRLSA
+667 AVERTAPAILRLSA

-686 KTKSGRLELAD
+686 KTKSGRLELAN

-754 GWSIKKMNRMI
+754 GWSIKKMNRLI

-898 EAKNVTDTVLKQEK
+898 EAKNVADGVLKQEK

-924 VLDRRPDAN
+924 VLDRRPDGS
-933 EIDKGLTYLTSFRGK
+933 EIDKGLTYLTSFRRK
-948 WNTIDE
+948 WNQIDE
-954 ETAWTSLTHALMAS
+954 EQAWTSLTHALMAS

>member
-1 LADIYN
+1 MRPFFTVLPALAL
-7 VAKSMIWGTTLRPIF
+7 S
-22 TILLLVLLGPGAGL
+22 LVVCQ
-36 AQTPAQLELFEKN
+36 AQTPAQLELFETN
-49 ARPVFAEKCQGCH
+49 ARPLFAEKCQGCH
-62 NAKLKSGGFDLSSPS
+62 NAKLKSGGIDFSSP
-77 AIKEAASMGIFGNA
+77 AGIKDAASMGIFGNPT
-91 AEPEKS
+91 EPEKS
-97 VIIKALSYES
+97 IIIQALSYER

-116 LPAET
+116 LSAET
-121 IAAVREWVAAGAPVP
+121 ISAVRDWVAAGAPIP
-136 AVTPSAGDS
+136 AITVSAGDS
-145 LAGTGV
+145 LEGTGV

-158 VITDADK
+158 VITDFDK
-165 NFWAFRPISQAAPPT
+165 NFWSFRPISQAAPPV
-180 PKQKDWAGNPVVY
+180 PQQKDWA
-193 PMVNPIDQFI
+193 VNPIDQFI
-203 LANLE
+203 LSNLE

-218 DKTTLLRRATFDL
+218 DKITLLRRATFDL

-237 EKELQDFLADKSP
+237 EKELQDFVADKSP
-250 KAFEKVVDRLLAS
+250 KGFEKVVDRLLAS

-364 DDQIDVT
+364 DDQVDVT

-395 KDYYQLAAIFASTLS
+395 RDYYQLAAIFSSTLS

-415 TGDPIQTPLAA
+415 TGDPIQTPLAPA
-426 PGEFEAFKKQWSA
+426 GEFEAFLKQWKEF
-439 YNAIEKKVTGIIDF
+439 NGLQGKVTEILDF
-453 DKDAK
+453 DKDARK
-458 KFRDLGEQKIAVS
+458 HRDEEAPKIAAN
-471 MLAAYRVYAKGEAV
+471 MLAAWRIYAKGV
-485 AAVAA
+485 AP
-490 DAKLDEKQLARW
+490 DATLARW
-502 VEYLKDS
+502 VDYLKNS
-509 KRPELARWRAATDAN
+509 SRPELAKWRAATDQN
-524 RDIAAHDAAPRDA
+524 REAI

-554 DLSWWKQAQ
+554 DLNWWKEAR
-563 GNFPNAGKIAGPHP
+563 GSFPKAGKVAGPRP
-577 RMSVEKDAFFV
+577 RMTADKDGFFV
-588 AVWQDGGPLYRG
+588 AVWQDSGPLHRT
-600 PLYRSRD
+600 RE
-607 EQMASLSPEKAKQ
+607 EQMASLSPEKAKEVEE
-620 AAALLAQAA
+620 LLAKAA
-629 EMEKTLPTK
+629 ELEKSLPTK

-645 VKEGATMDQKVF
+645 VKEGDTMAQKIF

-667 PVEHTVPAILRLSA
+667 PVERTVPSILRLSA
-681 PAPEV
+681 PAHEV

-697 WIVDPRNPLPSRV
+697 WIVDPSNPLPSRV

-733 LGDRPSNP
+733 LGERPNNAA
-741 ELLDYL
+741 LLDYL
-747 ARTFMES
+747 AKTFMDG
-754 GWSIKKMNRMI
+754 GWSIKKMHRLI
-765 MLSRTYQMSAAFDE
+765 MLSRTYQMSATYDE

-787 NRLISHFPR
+787 NRRLSHFPR

-870 ATTPEGHRSPTTVA
+870 AATPDGHRSPTTVA

-898 EAKNVTDTVLKQEK
+898 EAKNVADAVLKQER

-933 EIDKGLTYLTSFRGK
+933 EIDQGLTYLTNFRKK
-948 WNTIDE
+948 WNQIDE
-954 ETAWTSLTHALMAS
+954 EQAWTSLTHALMAS